1 VLAPAINQ
9 LNIQLK
15 DGTAVLL
22 RQVLPED
29 RQRLETGLLRM
40 SAESRYQRFFSPIR
54 GLSDKQLRYFTEVD
68 QENHI
73 AWIALDPSAS
83 ELPGIGIARF
93 VRYRDQPLMAEVA
106 FTVIDAYQARG
117 LGSNLLATLYLVAQA
132 RGIETFRAVVLAAN
146 GTVTNWLRRLGA
158 TGKLSSAGVVE
169 LDLPIHRDL
178 AQLPQSPTGRQFDKL
193 LKQLSKELCL
203 PNDSVAEPQA
213 TLRLGIE

>member
-22 RQVLPED
+22 RPVLPED
-29 RQRLETGLLRM
+29 RQRLENGLLRM

-68 QENHI
+68 QNNHV
-73 AWIALDPSAS
+73 ACIALDPSAS
-83 ELPGIGIARF
+83 GLPGIGIARF
-93 VRYRDQPLMAEVA
+93 VRYRDQPMMAEVA
-106 FTVIDAYQARG
+106 FTVIDAFQARG
-117 LGSNLLATLYLVAQA
+117 LGSLLLATLYLVAQT
-132 RGIETFRAVVLAAN
+132 RGIETFRALVLVAN
-146 GTVTNWLRRLGA
+146 GTVVDWLRRLGA
-158 TGKLSSAGVVE
+158 SGKVSSAGVVE

-178 AQLPQSPTGRQFDKL
+178 AKMPQSPTGRQFEKV

-203 PNDSVAEPQA
+203 PNDSA
-213 TLRLGIE
+213 TERPVTEN

>member
-22 RQVLPED
+22 RPVLPED
-29 RQRLETGLLRM
+29 RQRLENGLLRM

-68 QENHI
+68 QKNHV

-83 ELPGIGIARF
+83 GLPGIGIARF
-93 VRYRDQPLMAEVA
+93 VRYRDQPMMAEVA
-106 FTVIDAYQARG
+106 FTVIDAFQARG
-117 LGSNLLATLYLVAQA
+117 LGSLLLATLYLVAQT
-132 RGIETFRAVVLAAN
+132 RGIETFRAVVLVAN
-146 GTVTNWLRRLGA
+146 GTVADWLRRLGA
-158 TGKLSSAGVVE
+158 SGKLSSGGVVE

-178 AQLPQSPTGRQFDKL
+178 AKLPQSPTGRQFEKL

-203 PNDSVAEPQA
+203 PNDSA
-213 TLRLGIE
+213 TERPVTEN